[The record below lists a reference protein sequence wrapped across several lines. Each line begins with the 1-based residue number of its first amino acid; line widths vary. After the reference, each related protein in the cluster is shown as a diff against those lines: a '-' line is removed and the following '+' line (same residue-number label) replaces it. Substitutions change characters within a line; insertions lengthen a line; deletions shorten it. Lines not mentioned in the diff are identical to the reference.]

1 MKVDKYFLRAES
13 NFTIFEFISEGT
25 RGNIRKLIQF
35 QETNEKNLYNI
46 AFGDKDEDTGE
57 INDLAV
63 SNNGDI
69 EKVLAT
75 VVSALY
81 AFCDRYP
88 DAFIYATGST
98 NSRTR
103 LYRMGITKFLE
114 ELKID
119 FYIYGQIGDDFY
131 DFETNENYI
140 GFLVQRKF

>member
-69 EKVLAT
+69 
-75 VVSALY
+75 
-81 AFCDRYP
+81 
-88 DAFIYATGST
+88 
-98 NSRTR
+98 
-103 LYRMGITKFLE
+103 
-114 ELKID
+114 
-119 FYIYGQIGDDFY
+119 
-131 DFETNENYI
+131 
-140 GFLVQRKF
+140 